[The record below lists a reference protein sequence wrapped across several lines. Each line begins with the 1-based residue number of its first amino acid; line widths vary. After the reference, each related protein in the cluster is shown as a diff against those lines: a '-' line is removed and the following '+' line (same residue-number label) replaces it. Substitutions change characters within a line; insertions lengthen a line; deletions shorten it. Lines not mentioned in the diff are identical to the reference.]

1 MEEKIES
8 PIKLLYENF
17 KEQIEM
23 SFDEKKIEL
32 FEKLGVPADAY
43 GVGSRLLKEKIDI
56 TADVVEV
63 NGKPCAK
70 VGRRRID
77 NPRLK
82 RVSPRYWEED

>member
-1 MEEKIES
+1 M
-8 PIKLLYENF
+8 
-17 KEQIEM
+17 
-23 SFDEKKIEL
+23 
-32 FEKLGVPADAY
+32 GVPADAY

-56 TADVVEV
+56 TADIVEV

-82 RVSPRYWEED
+82 KVSHRYWEED